1 MVYNGLAYA
10 DLLSI
15 AGELYLETKERTAL
29 VQNLQMYLNLTYQMI
44 ADIFFQSS
52 TYFCSIDT

>member
-29 VQNLQMYLNLTYQMI
+29 VQMYLNLTHQMI
-44 ADIFFQSS
+44 DDIFFQSY
-52 TYFCSIDT
+52 TYFCLIDT